1 MQHVRASKIGIVADQ
16 QVLKPTLDLS
26 GVKIIAASSNIVLG
40 LHIVITE
47 AITISLFIKEQFR

>member
-47 AITISLFIKEQFR
+47 AITISLFIKE